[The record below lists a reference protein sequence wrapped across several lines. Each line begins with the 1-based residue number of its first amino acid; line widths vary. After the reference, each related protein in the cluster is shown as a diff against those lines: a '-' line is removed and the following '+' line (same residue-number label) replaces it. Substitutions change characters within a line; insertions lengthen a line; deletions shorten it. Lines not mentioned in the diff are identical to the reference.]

1 MTADNLNNVR
11 VIPDLLVINENVR
24 PSKVAYRQ
32 FDDKSKTWIGVTW
45 KEFADMVR
53 SWRKAFTASGLKK
66 GDHAA
71 VLLPNSITATACD
84 LSILSQGM
92 VPVPL
97 HAVDTPSSSAF
108 ILNNSEAKILFV
120 PRTLRWNA
128 MLNVQKEYPYLELVV
143 TTGNDAESASPDSP
157 VPVVNLSDWLK
168 QSEKTELED
177 VSIDP
182 NDLAAIVYTS
192 GTTGK
197 PKGVMLTHDNVLS
210 NVKSFSQVIDVG
222 PDDVF
227 LSFLP
232 FSHTFER
239 TVTFYFTLFLGAEVG
254 FARSVLKLAEDLKVI
269 RPTIFVAVPR
279 VFEQFHNRIKAS
291 LKSKGSIAATLAD
304 QAEMIGWRRFC
315 RRNGLAVPSSSASWL
330 YSFIWPMLENRIVLP
345 IRDVFGGRLRIAI
358 AGGAA
363 LNNAIGRFYNAMGV
377 ELRQG
382 YGLTETSPVIS
393 VNRENC
399 NNPVTVGQPI
409 PGLQIRLGDMEELQV
424 KGPTVMKGYWK
435 RPDATAEVFTED
447 GWFKTG
453 DQADLSDAGRIRIK
467 GRIKEIIVT
476 STGEKIPPTD
486 MELAI
491 QTDPL
496 FEQVMV
502 VGEARPFITALAV
515 VNEAEWEKFAKE
527 FNVDPTDERMLMRRD
542 IRMAALKRL
551 KKAASRF
558 PQYGIPRNIRLLK
571 EHWTVDNR
579 CLTVTMK
586 LRRPIIREKLRAEID
601 ELYTVPQNNV

>member
-1 MTADNLNNVR
+1 MTADNLNNMR
-11 VIPDLLVINENVR
+11 VIPDLLAINEKVR
-24 PSKVAYRQ
+24 PNKVAYRQ
-32 FDDKSKTWIGVTW
+32 FDDKSKTWISVTW

-53 SWRKAFTASGLKK
+53 SWRKAFTASGLSK

-128 MLNVQKEYPYLELVV
+128 MLNAQKEYPYLKLVV
-143 TTGNDAESASPDSP
+143 TTGNDAEGASEDSP

-168 QSEKTELED
+168 QGENTDLKE

-182 NDLAAIVYTS
+182 DDLAAIVYTS

-222 PDDVF
+222 SDDVF

-254 FARSVLKLAEDLKVI
+254 FARSVLKLAEDLKII

-279 VFEQFHNRIKAS
+279 VFEQFHSRIKAS
-291 LKSKGSIAATLAD
+291 LQSKGSIAATLAD

-330 YSFIWPMLENRIVLP
+330 DSFIWPMLESRIVLP

-409 PGLQIRLGDMEELQV
+409 PGLQIRLGDIEELQV

-447 GWFKTG
+447 GWFRTG

-476 STGEKIPPTD
+476 STGEKILRPTWN
-486 MELAI
+486 LRFR
-491 QTDPL
+491 Q
-496 FEQVMV
+496 
-502 VGEARPFITALAV
+502 
-515 VNEAEWEKFAKE
+515 
-527 FNVDPTDERMLMRRD
+527 
-542 IRMAALKRL
+542 IRFL
-551 KKAASRF
+551 SRS
-558 PQYGIPRNIRLLK
+558 
-571 EHWTVDNR
+571 WWWS
-579 CLTVTMK
+579 K
-586 LRRPIIREKLRAEID
+586 LVLSSQ
-601 ELYTVPQNNV
+601 L

>member
-1 MTADNLNNVR
+1 MTADNLNNMR
-11 VIPDLLVINENVR
+11 VIPDLLAINEKVR
-24 PSKVAYRQ
+24 PNKVAYRQ
-32 FDDKSKTWIGVTW
+32 FDDKSKTWISVTW

-53 SWRKAFTASGLKK
+53 SWRKAFTASGLSK

-128 MLNVQKEYPYLELVV
+128 MLNAQKEYPYLKLVV
-143 TTGNDAESASPDSP
+143 TTGNDAEGASEDSP

-168 QSEKTELED
+168 QGENTDLKE

-182 NDLAAIVYTS
+182 DDLAAIVYTS

-222 PDDVF
+222 SDDVF

-254 FARSVLKLAEDLKVI
+254 FARSVLKLAEDLKII

-279 VFEQFHNRIKAS
+279 VFEQFHSRIKAS
-291 LKSKGSIAATLAD
+291 LQSKGSIAATLAD

-330 YSFIWPMLENRIVLP
+330 DSFIWPMLESRIVLP

-409 PGLQIRLGDMEELQV
+409 PGLQIRLGDIEELQV

-447 GWFKTG
+447 GWFRTG

-527 FNVDPTDERMLMRRD
+527 FNVDPSDDRMLMRRD

-558 PQYGIPRNIRLLK
+558 PQYGIPRNIRLSK
-571 EHWTVDNR
+571 EHWTVDNG

>member
-1 MTADNLNNVR
+1 MTADNLNNMR
-11 VIPDLLVINENVR
+11 VIPDLLAINEKVR
-24 PSKVAYRQ
+24 PNKVAYRQ
-32 FDDKSKTWIGVTW
+32 FDDKSKTWISVTW

-53 SWRKAFTASGLKK
+53 SWRKAFTASGLSK

-128 MLNVQKEYPYLELVV
+128 MLNAQKEYPYLKLVV
-143 TTGNDAESASPDSP
+143 TTGNDAEGASEDSP

-168 QSEKTELED
+168 QGENTDLKE

-182 NDLAAIVYTS
+182 DDLAAIVYTS

-222 PDDVF
+222 SDDVF

-254 FARSVLKLAEDLKVI
+254 FARSVLKLAEDLKII

-279 VFEQFHNRIKAS
+279 VFEQFHSRIKAS
-291 LKSKGSIAATLAD
+291 LQSKGSIAATLAD

-330 YSFIWPMLENRIVLP
+330 DSFIWPMLESRIVLP

-409 PGLQIRLGDMEELQV
+409 PGLQIRLGDIEELQV

-447 GWFKTG
+447 GWFRTG

-527 FNVDPTDERMLMRRD
+527 FNVDPSDDRMLMRRD

-558 PQYGIPRNIRLLK
+558 PQYGIPRNIHLLK
-571 EHWTVDNR
+571 EHWTVDNG